1 MKKLIVASNNEHK
14 IREIKDMLK
23 EFNLNVLSLKE
34 AGIHIDVEE
43 NGENFKEN
51 AHIKAMEI
59 YKVLDGEMVLADDSG
74 LMVDVLNGEPGV
86 YSARYCGEHGNDEK
100 NNEKLLLKLEGIEYE
115 KKSAKFVSAI
125 ELIIDK
131 NTIISVQGNVEGYI
145 IKERRGNNGFGYD
158 PLFYVPKLKKTMAE
172 LTSEEKNAISHRA
185 EALKMLKKEI
195 KRYLKDV

>member
-23 EFNLNVLSLKE
+23 EFNLNILSLKE
-34 AGIHIDVEE
+34 AGIYIDVEE
-43 NGENFKEN
+43 NGDTFKEN

-59 YKVLDGEMVLADDSG
+59 YKLLDDEMVIADDSG
-74 LMVDVLNGEPGV
+74 LMVDILNGEPGV

-100 NNEKLLLKLEGIEYE
+100 NNEKLLLKLKDIEDE
-115 KKSAKFVSAI
+115 KKSAQFVAAI

-131 NTIISVQGNVEGYI
+131 NTIISVQGNVRGYI

-158 PLFYVPKLKKTMAE
+158 PLFYIPKLNKTMAE
-172 LTSEEKNAISHRA
+172 LTSEEKNSISHRA

-195 KRYLKDV
+195 KKYLREE